1 MQRPGLKILLLTF
14 LLLSAIPAAAER
26 LDDKCRPDLRG
37 REQHYG
43 ERPGRKDHRIYGG
56 YCKKRHSDHYGARQ
70 PLATLKEAKQR
81 LRYFYSLP
89 DGQVI
94 LQREVRIGYI
104 ADIVDENGVLYDRVI
119 IDKRTGRIRSIR

>member
-1 MQRPGLKILLLTF
+1 MQRLGLQILLLIF

-26 LDDKCRPDLRG
+26 FDDRCQPDPQG
-37 REQHYG
+37 REQYYG
-43 ERPGRKDHRIYGG
+43 ERPGRKGHRTYGG

-70 PLATLKEAKQR
+70 PLATLQEARQR
-81 LRYFYSLP
+81 LRDFYGLSN
-89 DGQVI
+89 GQVI
-94 LQREVRIGYI
+94 LQREVRMGYI